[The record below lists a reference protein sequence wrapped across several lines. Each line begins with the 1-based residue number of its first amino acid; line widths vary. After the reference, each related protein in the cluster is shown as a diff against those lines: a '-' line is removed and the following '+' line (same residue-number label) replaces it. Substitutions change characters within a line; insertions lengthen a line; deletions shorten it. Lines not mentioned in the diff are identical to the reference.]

1 MVSKLLTLLPLAL
14 DVALIAE
21 RKTRMQPLPVTVLSG
36 FLGPARPPCSTA
48 QPHGSLCA
56 GQQWGRQVWMGL

>member
-21 RKTRMQPLPVTVLSG
+21 RKARDG
-36 FLGPARPPCSTA
+36 GKLG
-48 QPHGSLCA
+48 
-56 GQQWGRQVWMGL
+56 GRINPEWMFSRNIDEHVIERLKTG